1 MFITQEQ
8 LNQVLDNYF
17 VNTDGTFNQQYFD
30 HSLQLILDNH
40 HDLYDRMR
48 DMEENI
54 AQIAFEALRR
64 FAEEACDDL
73 LNTREGIT
81 TYDLIRWVW
90 TTNKS
95 NTYSLNIM
103 DNTISYIIN
112 ERREAEKEKEESTM
126 KSINTI
132 IDTNNTINENGDI
145 ICPISGVVLITSEG
159 EEIEGYTEINGVK
172 YFEGIVDDYFTIC
185 NECGEYVPNDEAIE
199 VDGEYYCKDCIDE
212 YFVECQYCGE
222 YVRKDDAY
230 EVDGDWCCENCRDEH
245 CYYCEDCDEWH
256 DEDNGEYVQSVSR
269 WVCNNCLERFYTTC
283 DHCGNYLLY
292 EDTVTVHVNN
302 RGRTEDWCDSCVEN
316 DTWTCDDCGDT
327 YSYDVDYIE
336 DGYDRYCNECGCGC
350 QDTGDINTWKS
361 PKRRMNYGF
370 KPVPCM
376 CATNEEKQTA
386 GSNWSQSIVFYG
398 FELEIDRNEK
408 SYEED
413 EWSEKIVDELTSTYC
428 KQDCS
433 LDKGGSYSGIEIV
446 SHPATLAWYEDHRD
460 NFDECF
466 VMLKDGGWLSHDAGT
481 CGLHVHISLHA
492 LEAANP
498 WAVNNML
505 FLFDRFWDKLVKF
518 SRRTESQLNRWA
530 RRYSTAR
537 GTYEQIKNM
546 AKRDCDR
553 YMAVNLQNAH
563 TVELRMFRGTLNTE
577 TFFATL
583 QLVDT
588 IVKRCIEIGND
599 VRRLQTI
606 SWEEFV
612 ASDHAELNAY
622 LKRRGLIG
630 DAKEQPEP
638 SEQIVYP
645 VDTVERVGNWAIG
658 DRVVVDLSHNACR
671 SVPEPHCHG
680 VIRGFDSDL
689 NIAVQLDD
697 ANIISGQFDV
707 WCHDC
712 DGLVPGED
720 GRWFTDNELVPESVE
735 SVIER
740 FFD

>member
-1 MFITQEQ
+1 MFITLEQ

-17 VNTDGTFNQQYFD
+17 VNSDGTFNQQYFD
-30 HSLQLILDNH
+30 HSLQLILDKH
-40 HDLYDRMR
+40 HDLYDAMR
-48 DMEENI
+48 ESNQKPELI
-54 AQIAFEALRR
+54 AVEALRR
-64 FAEEACDDL
+64 FANWACNDEFG
-73 LNTREGIT
+73 TVIGIT
-81 TYDLIRWVW
+81 TTVLAIWANNFSGLAKVLH
-90 TTNKS
+90 
-95 NTYSLNIM
+95 NTF
-103 DNTISYIIN
+103 DYITN

-145 ICPISGVVLITSEG
+145 ICPISGTVLITAEG
-159 EEIEGYTEINGVK
+159 EEVGAYIEINGVK
-172 YFEGIVDDYFTIC
+172 YDKDIVGDYFTVC
-185 NECGEYVPNDEAIE
+185 NECGEYIPNDEVMVAG
-199 VDGEYYCKDCIDE
+199 DGEYYCKDCIDR

-222 YVRKDDAY
+222 YVREENAT
-230 EVDGDWCCENCRDEH
+230 VIDGDWVCDYCRDEH
-245 CYYCEDCDEWH
+245 YRFCEDCGDYH
-256 DEDNGEYVQSVSR
+256 DEDNGQYVESVDR
-269 WVCNNCLERFYTTC
+269 WVCEDCLERYYSTC
-283 DHCGNYLLY
+283 DHCGEYLPN
-292 EDTVTVHVNN
+292 DSTITVHVND
-302 RGRTEDWCDSCVEN
+302 RGRTEDWCESCVEN
-316 DTWTCDDCGDT
+316 DTWTCDDCGDI
-327 YSYDVDYIE
+327 YSDDVDYIE

-361 PKRRMNYGF
+361 PTRRMNYGF

-460 NFDECF
+460 NFDACF
-466 VMLKDGGWLSHDAGT
+466 DMLKEGGWLSHDAGT

-606 SWEEFV
+606 TWDEFV

-622 LKRRGLIG
+622 LKRRGLVEG
-630 DAKEQPEP
+630 SVEEPEP
-638 SEQIVYP
+638 LEGDDSREE
-645 VDTVERVGNWAIG
+645 DFTVGTRVRIRDEYTGYG
-658 DRVVVDLSHNACR
+658 HTQLRG
-671 SVPEPHCHG
+671 EYG
-680 VIRGFDSDL
+680 VITHIDYDGQIAIEL
-689 NIAVQLDD
+689 N
-697 ANIISGQFDV
+697 NPNMGY
-707 WCHDC
+707 CHNC
-712 DGLVPGED
+712 DGYTED
-720 GRWFTDNELVPESVE
+720 YRGIWINAEDLELA
-735 SVIER
+735 
-740 FFD
+740 